1 MFIFDSEDTKKGD
14 PRWIA
19 FDRLFHVVVVG
30 LSHRGSRM
38 VIATHAAV
46 MYDCPTNESF
56 NDDFLALVL
65 YVL

>member
-30 LSHRGSRM
+30 LSHRGSLM
-38 VIATHAAV
+38 IIATHAAV
-46 MYDCPTNESF
+46 MI
-56 NDDFLALVL
+56 
-65 YVL
+65 

>member
-30 LSHRGSRM
+30 LSHCGSRM
-38 VIATHAAV
+38 VIANTCGCHGMTALQ
-46 MYDCPTNESF
+46 TNRLMTVF
-56 NDDFLALVL
+56 
-65 YVL
+65 